1 MLLRRDRVKSEISVD
16 FLSFAPLMAQPTDV
30 TDWRL
35 LLCGKI
41 AVIVGWCFAR
51 TIGSTFGEIYCSG
64 IESYLARRMPSL
76 PARLSM
82 PTSGSDAMSAAKSI
96 FINPQ
101 KC

>member
-1 MLLRRDRVKSEISVD
+1 MRRDRVKSEISVD